1 MKTKTLNTNKFI
13 KLSLLAAIA
22 VVLMYVDFP
31 VIPIFPWLKI
41 DLSDM
46 PALMGAFAFGPLSG
60 IIIEFMK
67 NLLILLVK
75 GTSTGFVGEFAN
87 FLIGASL
94 VWPAAMIYKIN
105 KTKKT
110 AILGM
115 IVGTISMEVLGIL
128 ANVYIILPAFGMSM
142 SKAELM
148 QYVTVGLLP
157 FNGIKGILVCL
168 TTYLLYKK
176 VSVSVFKVEPMLDRK
191 MKEKLG

>member
-128 ANVYIILPAFGMSM
+128 ANVYIILPVFGMSM